1 MAKLSFEFFDK
12 GDKKRILKELSG
24 YGIEK
29 IPYLIIK
36 WGKRLRM
43 FSGSIDKETIF
54 SLMRELNVD
63 SIGLYF
69 ASTEDGLRLSTDAVH
84 ILSKQITNGILEIDN
99 PQAEQWF
106 RGKSIE
112 LNEGQKGIIEPFR
125 GKFVILKNG
134 YDFIGAGKKS
144 FNGIANF
151 MPKERRIKH

>member
-1 MAKLSFEFFDK
+1 MAKLNFEFFEK
-12 GDKKRILKELSG
+12 QDKKRILKELSD

-43 FSGSIDKETIF
+43 FSGNIDKGTII

-69 ASTEDGLRLSTDAVH
+69 ASLENGLRLSTDAVH
-84 ILSKQITNGILEIDN
+84 ILSKQITKGILEIDN

-106 RGKSIE
+106 RGKSTE
-112 LNEGQKGIIEPFR
+112 LNERQKKEIESFK

-134 YDFIGAGKKS
+134 NDFIGVGKKS
-144 FNGIANF
+144 FYGISNF
-151 MPKERRIKH
+151 MPKERRIKQ